1 MAVQRQV
8 GAFTDA
14 KPSGA
19 DLRGKEYHFAI
30 LDNAGLL
37 QIAGL
42 GAAADGVIQEG
53 KNVDLH
59 STYATGNELKVI
71 AAAVLNEGDQV
82 ASDATG
88 QAIVAAAG
96 HEILGKVVS
105 PAAIGELSTIR
116 FNPKGL
122 HV

>member
-42 GAAADGVIQEG
+42 GVAADGVIQEG
-53 KNVDLH
+53 KNVGLS

-71 AAAVLNEGDQV
+71 AGAAIDEGDQI

-96 HEILGKVVS
+96 HEILGKALS
-105 PAAIGELSTIR
+105 HAAVGELATIR